1 MKVQEGQY
9 MKSTHY
15 LQATEERCS
24 NARGGSRQLLAAHVG
39 RAKQEQWSQ
48 AAQVLGK
55 CLLYLLVLAPPL
67 RGQESAPPPASADRG
82 SLALQKDP
90 RRQPELPDGPTAFD
104 GRADSSASV
113 AAKSSI
119 HANNTT
125 DYGQQTKRILY
136 IMPNFHSVSAGSQLP
151 PQSAK
156 GKLLNATQGS
166 LDYSSFIF
174 VGVLAG
180 IAQAQRS
187 TPEFGQGSAGY
198 GRYYWHILADQTD
211 ENYLVE
217 GFMPIVFRQDTR
229 YYTLERGGFLKRS
242 LYAVSRAVI
251 TRTDAGEPTANYSE
265 VIGAGAA
272 AGLSN
277 LYYPGRERT
286 WTKTGQRWAL
296 NVGLD
301 IMGQT
306 FKEFWPD
313 VNRKL
318 FKGK

>member
-1 MKVQEGQY
+1 MNLTY
-9 MKSTHY
+9 C
-15 LQATEERCS
+15 LQATEERRR
-24 NARGGSRQLLAAHVG
+24 NARGSSRQLLAPHAG
-39 RAKQEQWSQ
+39 RTKEEQCSH
-48 AAQVLGK
+48 AALVIGK
-55 CLLYLLVLAPPL
+55 CLICLLVVTPSLL
-67 RGQESAPPPASADRG
+67 GQKSAPPPANADRA
-82 SLALQKDP
+82 SLTLQGDP
-90 RRQPELPDGPTAFD
+90 RPHLELSDGSTTLD
-104 GRADSSASV
+104 RGADSSASV
-113 AAKSSI
+113 AADSTI
-119 HANNTT
+119 NTNSPA

-156 GKLLNATQGS
+156 GKLLSATQDS
-166 LDYSSFIF
+166 FDYSSFMF
-174 VGVLAG
+174 VGALAG
-180 IAQAQRS
+180 LAQAQRS

-198 GRYYWHILADQTD
+198 GRYYWHILVDQTD

-229 YYTLERGGFLKRS
+229 YYTLGRGGFLKRS
-242 LYAVSRAVI
+242 FYAVSRAVI
-251 TRTDAGEPTANYSE
+251 TRTDAGEPAANYSE

-286 WTKTGQRWAL
+286 WTKTGQRWVL

-313 VNRKL
+313 VNRKV